1 MSAMELRN
9 FESQLELLTFTEQLL
24 IMEYLAKLMLR
35 TQQTKKQPEQVQPK
49 KRQFGCA
56 KGKFVYPHDF
66 DEDNEEIAKLR
77 EENVNLQKRNTNLY
91 RDCMNKERSLSESNK
106 CISQLGD
113 SIVNAVKRHD
123 AEIENL
129 KDVIFEMGDELM
141 EANTELC
148 FFDSIRSTLDEYTE
162 CMAEL
167 YPIIGSKTV

>member
-1 MSAMELRN
+1 METGHLYARIRK
-9 FESQLELLTFTEQLL
+9 LEKENKFLSENRDWWKRTSFMRDEE
-24 IMEYLAKLMLR
+24 IVKL
-35 TQQTKKQPEQVQPK
+35 
-49 KRQFGCA
+49 
-56 KGKFVYPHDF
+56 
-66 DEDNEEIAKLR
+66 NEEIAKLR